1 MVKGNIHS
9 WQKAQ
14 QCVMSIYVKFASW
27 WTGNFDVC
35 VCVILGRVI
44 DGLLVLRKIENIPT
58 GPNNKPKI
66 PVTISQCGEM

>member
-1 MVKGNIHS
+1 MLLCITKLLVCGLAIS
-9 WQKAQ
+9 
-14 QCVMSIYVKFASW
+14 M
-27 WTGNFDVC
+27 C
-35 VCVILGRVI
+35 VCLILFSGRVI